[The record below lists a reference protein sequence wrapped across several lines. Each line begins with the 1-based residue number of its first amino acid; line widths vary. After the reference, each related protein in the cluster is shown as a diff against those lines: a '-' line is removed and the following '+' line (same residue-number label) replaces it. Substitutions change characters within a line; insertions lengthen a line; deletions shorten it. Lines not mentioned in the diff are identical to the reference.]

1 MVEQMKHDK
10 RDEMFRYIRDCILN
24 GLKRDEIIELV
35 EINYSKR
42 YKIGSWKYL
51 RKIAI
56 YGLNLQERQAEY
68 NAYMKKCQA
77 EYMKKESTDDIDFM
91 EQIKYKGE
99 TKI

>member
-24 GLKRDEIIELV
+24 GLKRDEILELV

-56 YGLNLQERQAEY
+56 YGLNLQERQAEH
-68 NAYMKKCQA
+68 NAYMQKCKE
-77 EYMKKESTDDIDFM
+77 EYQDSKNNEEDFL
-91 EQIKYKGE
+91 ELIKYKGDA
-99 TKI
+99 